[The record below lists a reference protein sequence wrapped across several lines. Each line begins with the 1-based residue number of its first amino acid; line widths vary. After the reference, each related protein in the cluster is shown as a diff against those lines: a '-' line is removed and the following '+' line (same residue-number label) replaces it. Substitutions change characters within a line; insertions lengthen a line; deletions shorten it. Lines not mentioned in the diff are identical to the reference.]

1 MSLKTVQEP
10 SRFSNKR
17 LFLISFKKNQV
28 LKDIHSLVNKFLSNN
43 REKKVL
49 NVMDFEVYPFWQNV
63 TRNINC

>member
-28 LKDIHSLVNKFLSNN
+28 LKDIHSLVNKYLSNN

>member
-28 LKDIHSLVNKFLSNN
+28 LKDIHSLVNKYLSNN

-63 TRNINC
+63 TRNI